1 MKAIKVDGEHLV
13 WCDAPRPEIGA
24 NDVLVRN
31 RATAINRADLMQR
44 AGLYPPPPGASDIMG
59 LECAGVIEAVGS
71 SVTEWEEGDRVCALL
86 AGGGYA
92 QYTAVPEGQLLP
104 IPGELD
110 YEQAAALPEVF
121 ATAYLNIYVEAAAQ
135 PGECVLLHAGASG
148 VGTAAIQLCSVF
160 SNPCMVTVGGTDKI
174 DYCKSLGAAA
184 GFDRHAEDSFVTSV
198 KEWAGDSGV
207 DVILDPVGASYLADN
222 QKCLAVG
229 GRMVVIGLMGGLTAE
244 LNLGAMLMKRQR
256 IIGSTLRSR
265 SLLAKAELISA
276 LREHVWPKF
285 DDGILQPVI
294 EKILPVEEMDQAHA
308 LMASNQTI
316 GKVVLSISED

>member
-1 MKAIKVDGEHLV
+1 M
-13 WCDAPRPEIGA
+13 PEIDA
-24 NDVLVRN
+24 HDVLVRN
-31 RATAINRADLMQR
+31 HATAINRADLMQR

-71 SVTEWEEGDRVCALL
+71 NVTKWKEGDRVCALL

-92 QYTAVPEGQLLP
+92 QYTAIPQGQLLP

-110 YEQAAALPEVF
+110 FEQAAALPEVF
-121 ATAYLNIYVEAAAQ
+121 ATAYLNIYIEAAAQ
-135 PGECVLLHAGASG
+135 AGERVLLHAGASG

-160 SNPCMVTVGGTDKI
+160 SNPCMVTVGGADKI
-174 DYCKSLGAAA
+174 DFCQTLGASA
-184 GFDRHAEDSFVTSV
+184 GFDRHADDSFVASV

-222 QKCLAVG
+222 QKCLAVD
-229 GRMVVIGLMGGLTAE
+229 GRMVVIGLMGGLSAE

-265 SLLAKAELISA
+265 SLSAKAELISA
-276 LREHVWPKF
+276 LTEHVWPQF
-285 DDGILQPVI
+285 DTGSLKPVI
-294 EKILPVEEMDQAHA
+294 EKIMPLEDMDQAHA
-308 LMASNQTI
+308 LVASNKTI
-316 GKVVLSISED
+316 GKVVLSISQD

>member
-1 MKAIKVDGEHLV
+1 M
-13 WCDAPRPEIGA
+13 PEIDA
-24 NDVLVRN
+24 HDVLVRN
-31 RATAINRADLMQR
+31 HATAINRADLMQR

-71 SVTEWEEGDRVCALL
+71 NVTKWKEGDRVCALL

-92 QYTAVPEGQLLP
+92 QYTAIPQGQLLP

-110 YEQAAALPEVF
+110 FEQAAALPEVF
-121 ATAYLNIYVEAAAQ
+121 ATAYLNIYIEAAAQ
-135 PGECVLLHAGASG
+135 AGERVLLHAGASG

-160 SNPCMVTVGGTDKI
+160 SNPCMVTVGGADKI
-174 DYCKSLGAAA
+174 DFCQTLGASA
-184 GFDRHAEDSFVTSV
+184 GFDRHSDDSFVVSV

-222 QKCLAVG
+222 QKCLAVD
-229 GRMVVIGLMGGLTAE
+229 GRMVVIGLMGGLSAE

-265 SLLAKAELISA
+265 SLSAKAELISA
-276 LREHVWPKF
+276 LTEHVWPQF
-285 DDGILQPVI
+285 DTGSLKPVI
-294 EKILPVEEMDQAHA
+294 EKIMPIEEMDQAHA
-308 LMASNQTI
+308 LVASNKTI
-316 GKVVLSISED
+316 GKVVLSISQD

>member
-1 MKAIKVDGEHLV
+1 M
-13 WCDAPRPEIGA
+13 PEIDA
-24 NDVLVRN
+24 HDVLVRN
-31 RATAINRADLMQR
+31 HATAINRADLMQR

-71 SVTEWEEGDRVCALL
+71 NVTKWKEGDRVCALL

-92 QYTAVPEGQLLP
+92 QYTAIPQGQLLP

-110 YEQAAALPEVF
+110 FEQAAALPEVF
-121 ATAYLNIYVEAAAQ
+121 ATAYLNIYIEAAAQ
-135 PGECVLLHAGASG
+135 AGERVLLHAGASG

-160 SNPCMVTVGGTDKI
+160 SNPCMVTVGGADKI
-174 DYCKSLGAAA
+174 DFCQTLGASA
-184 GFDRHAEDSFVTSV
+184 GFDRHADDSFVASV

-222 QKCLAVG
+222 QKCLAVD
-229 GRMVVIGLMGGLTAE
+229 GRMVVIGLMGGLSAE

-265 SLLAKAELISA
+265 SLSAKAELISA
-276 LREHVWPKF
+276 LTEHVWPQF
-285 DDGILQPVI
+285 DTGSLKPVI
-294 EKILPVEEMDQAHA
+294 EKIMPIEDMDQAHA
-308 LMASNQTI
+308 LVASNKTI
-316 GKVVLSISED
+316 GKVVLSISQD